1 MGQSSSSRLPVC
13 WRGESFSFKKPGDH
27 VARGERVGLI
37 KFGSRV
43 DVMFPTDAET
53 KVKVGDHVAGGSS
66 VLAMLRV
73 RAMTSNVPNAAE
85 VR

>member
-1 MGQSSSSRLPVC
+1 M
-13 WRGESFSFKKPGDH
+13 FTKKLGDH

-43 DVMFPTDAET
+43 DVIFAADAEM
-53 KVKVGDHVAGGSS
+53 KVRVGDNVKGGSS
-66 VLAMLRV
+66 VLALVEPRV
-73 RAMTSNVPNAAE
+73 VFSGVRDAME